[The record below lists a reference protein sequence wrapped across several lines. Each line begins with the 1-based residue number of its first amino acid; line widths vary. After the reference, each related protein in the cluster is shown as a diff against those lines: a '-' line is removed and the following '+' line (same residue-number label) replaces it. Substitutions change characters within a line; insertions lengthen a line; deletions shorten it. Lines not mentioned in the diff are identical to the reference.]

1 MYHQSIKVKVPSG
14 IHTRF
19 SAMIVNKATEIKS
32 KYKLNIYVRKDNYTD
47 WLGVSMLGILALKLS
62 KDDIVSFGCDETGIV
77 AKLAISSLIEYIEN
91 NINSSTKEVTEI
103 DDFIDESNIANE
115 QVLDEIPV
123 GIIAIDIHNNIT
135 KINSYASNLLEKNI
149 YETLGQPIKKLIPN
163 SELTDTLKTKNKEM
177 GKILYINN
185 KTTIVNRSP
194 LFSHGQLIGA
204 ISVIQ
209 DISDMVGLKEINEK
223 FTRILENSSELI
235 CFVDEHGKISYVNPT
250 YKTIFVNESVNII
263 GADIFSI
270 SPNGYRAKCFKTK
283 EPMRNI
289 LHTKNGIDIISKI
302 DPIFI
307 DGIFK
312 GIISTSK
319 PVNELK
325 GLIDKLERSEKE
337 LSFYKEEFLKSVS
350 SSSNSIIGSSTSL
363 KDIMYICEKA
373 ALSTSTVLVRGES
386 GTGKELIAKF
396 IHNESKRNDKPFVRV
411 NCAAIPENLL
421 ESELFGYEKG
431 SFTGALKAKPGKF
444 EIADGGTI
452 FLDEIGDMPMSM
464 QVKLLRVLQEMEIER
479 IGALEPKR
487 IDVRVIAATNRNLEK
502 MMKTNDFRE
511 DLFYRL
517 NVLSINLPP
526 LKDRKEDLPILINH
540 FIEKIN
546 KKLGTNVTG
555 IDFKALNILESYNFP
570 GNIRELENIIER
582 AMNLCSNNIIKI
594 SDFPSYIVPSNSKD
608 IDILELDEKNILPF
622 EEYEKRIILAAM
634 KKYKSFNKAGKALG
648 LTHRT
653 ISLKCKKYGIDK
665 FK

>member
-1 MYHQSIKVKVPSG
+1 MYHQSIKIKVPSG

-19 SAMIVNKATEIKS
+19 SAMIVTKTAEIQA
-32 KYKLNIYVRKDNYTD
+32 KYKLNIYIRKDDYTD
-47 WLGVSMLGILALKLS
+47 WLGVSMLGILALKLI
-62 KDDIVSFGCDETGIV
+62 KDDIVSFGCAETGIV
-77 AKLAISSLIEYIEN
+77 GKLAISSLIDYIET
-91 NINSSTKEVTEI
+91 NINSSTKEITEI

-135 KINSYASNLLEKNI
+135 KINSYASNLLEKTV

-163 SELTDTLKTKNKEM
+163 SELADTLKTKNKEM

-223 FTRILENSSELI
+223 FTKILENSSELI
-235 CFVDEHGKISYVNPT
+235 CFVDEYGKVNYVNPT
-250 YKTIFVNESVNII
+250 YKTVFLDEGERII
-263 GADIFSI
+263 GTDIFSI
-270 SPNGYRAKCFKTK
+270 SPNGYRAQCFKSK
-283 EPMRNI
+283 EPMRNV

-307 DGIFK
+307 DGVFK

-325 GLIDKLERSEKE
+325 DLIDKLEKSEEE
-337 LSFYKEEFLKSVS
+337 LNFYKEEFLKSVN
-350 SSSNSIIGSSTSL
+350 SSSNSIIGSNTSL
-363 KDIMYICEKA
+363 KKIMYICEKA

-396 IHNESKRNDKPFVRV
+396 IHNESKRKDKPFVRV

-431 SFTGALKAKPGKF
+431 AFTGAIKAKPGKF

-479 IGALEPKR
+479 IGALEPKK
-487 IDVRVIAATNRNLEK
+487 INVRVIAATNRNLEEL
-502 MMKTNDFRE
+502 METNNFRE

-517 NVLSINLPP
+517 NVLSVNLPP
-526 LKDRKEDLPILINH
+526 LRDRKSDLPVLINH

-546 KKLGTNVTG
+546 KKLETSVTG
-555 IDFKALNILESYNFP
+555 IDFKALNVLESYNFP

-582 AMNLCSNNIIKI
+582 AINLCDSNIIKI
-594 SDFPSYIVPSNSKD
+594 ADFPPYIIPSNSKNLN
-608 IDILELDEKNILPF
+608 ILELDENNILPF
-622 EEYEKRIILAAM
+622 EEYEKRIIIAAM

-653 ISLKCKKYGIDK
+653 ISLKCKKYGVNKIN
-665 FK
+665 

>member
-1 MYHQSIKVKVPSG
+1 MYHQSLKIKVHSG

-19 SAMIVNKATEIKS
+19 SAMIVNKAAEIKA
-32 KYKLNIYVRKDNYTD
+32 KYKLNIYIRKDNYTD

-62 KDDIVSFGCDETGIV
+62 KDDIVSFGCIETGIV
-77 AKLAISSLIEYIEN
+77 SKLAISSLIEYIEN
-91 NINSSTKEVTEI
+91 NINSSTEEITEI

-149 YETLGQPIKKLIPN
+149 YEALGQPIKKLIPN
-163 SELTDTLKTKNKEM
+163 SELAGTLKTKNKEM

-194 LFSHGQLIGA
+194 LFSHGELIGA

-235 CFVDEHGKISYVNPT
+235 CFVDEHGKVNYVNPT
-250 YKTIFVNESVNII
+250 YKSVFLEEGDKII
-263 GADIFSI
+263 GKDIFSI
-270 SPNGYRAKCFKTK
+270 SPNGYRAQCFKSK

-307 DGIFK
+307 DGVFK

-325 GLIDKLERSEKE
+325 GLIDKLEKSEEE
-337 LSFYKEEFLKSVS
+337 LNFYKEEFLKSVS
-350 SSSNSIIGSSTSL
+350 SSSNSIIGASTSL
-363 KDIMYICEKA
+363 KNIMYICEKA

-396 IHNESKRNDKPFVRV
+396 IHNESKRQDKPFVRV

-431 SFTGALKAKPGKF
+431 AFTGASKAKPGKF

-479 IGALEPKR
+479 IGALEPKK

-502 MMKTNDFRE
+502 MMTTNDFRE

-517 NVLSINLPP
+517 NVLSVNLPP
-526 LKDRKEDLPILINH
+526 LRDRKSDLPILINH
-540 FIEKIN
+540 FIDKIN
-546 KKLGTNVTG
+546 KKLETDVSG
-555 IDFKALNILESYNFP
+555 IDFKALNVLETYNFP

-582 AMNLCSNNIIKI
+582 AMNLCTDDIIKI
-594 SDFPSYIVPSNSKD
+594 ADFPPYIIPSDSIEKD
-608 IDILELDEKNILPF
+608 VLELDEDNILPF
-622 EEYEKRIILAAM
+622 EEYEKRIIIAAM
-634 KKYKSFNKAGKALG
+634 KKYKTFNKAGKALG

-653 ISLKCKKYGIDK
+653 ISLKCKKYGVDK
-665 FK
+665 IN